1 MIVGSAPGAAL
12 FFVSYEGTKRYFAQ
26 HTRGGYG
33 EAGAHM
39 LAASLGEIAACAVR
53 VPTEVV
59 KSRAQAKQHPSSLS
73 ALMHILGQRRSHGF
87 AHVWRELY
95 RGWSITVMREVPF
108 TIIQF
113 PLWESMKKWSLQQR
127 QPPRPTEVTA
137 AESAVYGAVSGAIAA
152 GLTTPLDVLKTRM
165 MLSTTRQNVFALTSS
180 IWRSEGGK
188 VFFSGLAPRTTWISI
203 GGAVFLGSYQW
214 ASNMLGSRG

>member
-1 MIVGSAPGAAL
+1 M
-12 FFVSYEGTKRYFAQ
+12 FFVTYEGTKRYLAPY
-26 HTRGGYG
+26 TKDGYG

-39 LAASLGEIAACAVR
+39 AAASLGEIAGCAVR

-73 ALMHILGQRRSHGF
+73 ALSFILRQRKTHGF
-87 AHVWRELY
+87 VHMWRELY
-95 RGWSITVMREVPF
+95 RGWGITVMREVPF

-113 PLWESMKKWSLQQR
+113 PLWEGMKKWSLQQR
-127 QPPRPTEVTA
+127 QHPRPADVTA
-137 AESAVYGAVSGAIAA
+137 TESAVYGAISGAIAA

-165 MLSTTRQNVFALTSS
+165 MLATSRQNVFSLAAE
-180 IWRSEGGK
+180 IWSKEGGR
-188 VFFSGLAPRTTWISI
+188 VFFSGFGPRTTWITI

-214 ASNMLGSRG
+214 ASNALGGR